1 MSHLGCFC
9 VIIFFKKLEQ
19 SVLLQYMGITMKNF
33 PETLVRKTIGDKKL
47 EELETSAIHRWTRL
61 NESFKTRYGPSM
73 WLVWKSR
80 FQGQGSEVLAA
91 PDPDVFHFSATKE
104 AR

>member
-1 MSHLGCFC
+1 MESSKNGFKMSHLGCFC
-9 VIIFFKKLEQ
+9 VMKILKKLEQ

-61 NESFKTRYGPSM
+61 NESFKTRYGPALQ
-73 WLVWKSR
+73 LVWKPR
-80 FQGQGSEVLAA
+80 YRGREV
-91 PDPDVFHFSATKE
+91 T
-104 AR
+104 R